1 MNMTIKYKSVKL
13 ITILKSQ
20 NILALLKCLLLE
32 LEQNKITINSY
43 VNKKKIK
50 IKTKFR
56 DYSILG
62 ANEYVCTVGVE
73 DHGSSDLI

>member
-1 MNMTIKYKSVKL
+1 MTAMTIKYKSVKL

-43 VNKKKIK
+43 VNKKIK